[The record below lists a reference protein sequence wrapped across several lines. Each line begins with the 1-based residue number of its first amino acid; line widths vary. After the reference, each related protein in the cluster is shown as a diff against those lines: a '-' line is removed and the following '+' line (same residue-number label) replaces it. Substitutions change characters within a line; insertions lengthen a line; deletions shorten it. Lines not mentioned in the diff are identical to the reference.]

1 MMHILDD
8 HLIEC
13 AYWLSDPLSPVKAS
27 FVLDD
32 DKRIVTIQT
41 DTVPVAASSMS
52 FEQFLNTPA
61 NVISDMV
68 RDLYQQ
74 SSVRRVYGG

>member
-1 MMHILDD
+1 MMHVLDD

-13 AYWLSDPLSPVKAS
+13 AHWLSDPLSPVKAS

-61 NVISDMV
+61 NVISDIV

-74 SSVRRVYGG
+74 SPVRRVYGG